1 MIDRLRTNG
10 CASPQGRCDDN
21 VGLEARYQLAPRL
34 QSATHPD
41 DDERP
46 HFGGSRRRGV
56 DDKMMSSSRA
66 SPTRLEDLRG
76 TMHNGY
82 AVVDFETTGL
92 SPAYGHRVIEI
103 GIVHVAPDG
112 QIEESFETVVNPDR
126 DLGPVHIHQLRGA
139 DMAGAPTFAD
149 IAGTLVERLQGRVLV
164 AHNAPF
170 EARFLHAEFDR
181 LGMRSPFSDASRAL
195 CTMRLALEFLPG
207 SGRKLADCCSAYDI
221 DLTDAHEA
229 LADARATSQLLAAY
243 MTTSGDRSRWDTWG
257 AAAAGLTWP
266 PVPST
271 GAGWLARRRGGTA
284 VARTR
289 VDRATDRMPAVEG
302 SGAAF
307 QYAALLDAA
316 LADGLLSTSE
326 TAELAALARDLGLA
340 PDQQRRLHRRYFD
353 DLVEA
358 VWADGILTVHEHIQ
372 LERVSALLGIPN
384 DVLEHAV
391 HSRKPGERV
400 STARI
405 AEPADDSVSL
415 DEGSIVTLT
424 GEMRRG
430 RAAIE
435 ADLAR
440 HGIRTAPAVTKKTSV
455 LIAADVDSLSGKAK
469 KARQYGIP
477 ILGEE
482 VLEAALAA
490 AR

>member
-1 MIDRLRTNG
+1 
-10 CASPQGRCDDN
+10 
-21 VGLEARYQLAPRL
+21 
-34 QSATHPD
+34 
-41 DDERP
+41 
-46 HFGGSRRRGV
+46 
-56 DDKMMSSSRA
+56 
-66 SPTRLEDLRG
+66 
-76 TMHNGY
+76 MHNGY

-112 QIEESFETVVNPDR
+112 QIEETFETVVNPDR

-149 IAGTLVERLQGRVLV
+149 VAGTLVNRLRGRVLV

-181 LGMRSPFSDASRAL
+181 LGVRSPFSDASRAL
-195 CTMRLALEFLPG
+195 CTMQLALEFLPG
-207 SGRKLADCCSAYDI
+207 SGRKLADCCNAYDI
-221 DLTDAHEA
+221 ELTDAHEA
-229 LADARATSQLLAAY
+229 LADARATAQLLAAY
-243 MTTSGDRSRWDTWG
+243 MATSVDRRRWNAWGTT
-257 AAAAGLTWP
+257 AAGLRWP
-266 PVPST
+266 SVDP
-271 GAGWLARRRGGTA
+271 GAVSWRARRRGSVLA
-284 VARTR
+284 ERTR
-289 VDRATDRMPAVEG
+289 VDRATDRMPAVDD
-302 SGAAF
+302 SVGAT
-307 QYAALLDAA
+307 QYAAMLDTA
-316 LADGLLSTSE
+316 LADGLLSSGGT
-326 TAELAALARDLGLA
+326 AALDGLA
-340 PDQQRRLHRRYFD
+340 RESGLGREEQRRLHHRYFS

-358 VWADGILTVHEHIQ
+358 LWADGILTIQEHIQ
-372 LERVSALLGIPN
+372 LERVAAALGIPN
-384 DVLEHAV
+384 DVLEQAV
-391 HSRKPGERV
+391 HSRSPGSAPRPDPAP
-400 STARI
+400 TA
-405 AEPADDSVSL
+405 APADDDVVSL

-490 AR
+490 SST

>member
-1 MIDRLRTNG
+1 
-10 CASPQGRCDDN
+10 
-21 VGLEARYQLAPRL
+21 
-34 QSATHPD
+34 
-41 DDERP
+41 
-46 HFGGSRRRGV
+46 
-56 DDKMMSSSRA
+56 
-66 SPTRLEDLRG
+66 
-76 TMHNGY
+76 MHNGY

-112 QIEESFETVVNPDR
+112 QVEESFETVVNPDR
-126 DLGPVHIHQLRGA
+126 DLGPTHIHQLRGA
-139 DMAGAPTFAD
+139 DMAGAPSFED
-149 IAGTLVERLQGRVLV
+149 VAGTLVDRLRGRVLV

-181 LGMRSPFSDASRAL
+181 IGVRSPFSDASRAL

-221 DLTDAHEA
+221 ELTDAHEA

-243 MTTSGDRSRWDTWG
+243 MATSADRSRWDTWG
-257 AAAAGLTWP
+257 ATAAGLTWP
-266 PVPST
+266 RVPST
-271 GAGWLARRRGGTA
+271 GAGWLPRRRGGAA
-284 VARTR
+284 VTRSR
-289 VDRATDRMPAVEG
+289 VDRATDRMPAVDG

-326 TAELAALARDLGLA
+326 TAALEALAQDSGLTT
-340 PDQQRRLHRRYFD
+340 DQQRRLHHRYFD

-358 VWADGILTVHEHIQ
+358 VWADGILTIQEHIQ
-372 LERVSALLGIPN
+372 LERVAALLGIPN
-384 DVLEHAV
+384 DRLEDAV
-391 HSRKPGERV
+391 HSRKPGERRAA
-400 STARI
+400 TA
-405 AEPADDSVSL
+405 AVEPEDESVSL
-415 DEGSIVTLT
+415 DESSIVTLT

-440 HGIRTAPAVTKKTSV
+440 YGIRTAPAVTKKTTV

-477 ILGEE
+477 ILGED
-482 VLEAALAA
+482 VLEEALAA

>member
-1 MIDRLRTNG
+1 
-10 CASPQGRCDDN
+10 
-21 VGLEARYQLAPRL
+21 
-34 QSATHPD
+34 
-41 DDERP
+41 
-46 HFGGSRRRGV
+46 
-56 DDKMMSSSRA
+56 
-66 SPTRLEDLRG
+66 
-76 TMHNGY
+76 MHNGY

-126 DLGPVHIHQLRGA
+126 DLGPVRIHRLRGA
-139 DMAGAPTFAD
+139 DMVGAPTFAD
-149 IAGTLVERLQGRVLV
+149 IAGTLVERLRGRVLV

-181 LGMRSPFSDASRAL
+181 LGMQSPFSEASRAL
-195 CTMRLALEFLPG
+195 CTMRLALEYLPG

-221 DLTDAHEA
+221 ELTDAHEA
-229 LADARATSQLLAAY
+229 LADARATAQLLAAY
-243 MTTSGDRSRWDTWG
+243 MASSSDRSSWDTWG
-257 AAAAGLTWP
+257 ANAARLAWP
-266 PVPST
+266 QVATT
-271 GAGWLARRRGGTA
+271 GSGWLARRRGGPA
-284 VARTR
+284 VTRTR

-307 QYAALLDAA
+307 QYAAMLDAA
-316 LADGLLSTSE
+316 LADGLLSASE
-326 TAELAALARDLGLA
+326 PAALAALASDVGLE
-340 PDQQRRLHRRYFD
+340 PEEWRRLHRRYFD

-358 VWADGILTVHEHIQ
+358 VWADGILTIQEHIQ
-372 LERVSALLGIPN
+372 LERVAALLGIPN

-391 HSRKPGERV
+391 HSRKPGERHV
-400 STARI
+400 TAPM
-405 AEPADDSVSL
+405 AAPAYDSVSL

-430 RAAIE
+430 RAALE

-440 HGIRTAPAVTKKTSV
+440 HGIRTAPAVTKKTNV

-490 AR
+490 AG

>member
-1 MIDRLRTNG
+1 M
-10 CASPQGRCDDN
+10 
-21 VGLEARYQLAPRL
+21 
-34 QSATHPD
+34 
-41 DDERP
+41 
-46 HFGGSRRRGV
+46 
-56 DDKMMSSSRA
+56 
-66 SPTRLEDLRG
+66 
-76 TMHNGY
+76 
-82 AVVDFETTGL
+82 
-92 SPAYGHRVIEI
+92 
-103 GIVHVAPDG
+103 HVAPDG
-112 QIEESFETVVNPDR
+112 QVEESFETVVNPGR

-139 DMAGAPTFAD
+139 DMAGAPTFED
-149 IAGTLVERLQGRVLV
+149 VAGTLVELLRGRVLV

-195 CTMRLALEFLPG
+195 CTMRLALEYLPG

-221 DLTDAHEA
+221 EFTDAHEA

-243 MTTSGDRSRWDTWG
+243 MATSADRSRWDAWG
-257 AAAAGLTWP
+257 ATAAGLVWP
-266 PVPST
+266 QVAST
-271 GAGWLARRRGGTA
+271 GAGWLARRRGIGGA
-284 VARTR
+284 NAARTR
-289 VDRATDRMPAVEG
+289 VDRATDRMPAAHG
-302 SGAAF
+302 DGAAF
-307 QYAALLDAA
+307 QYAAMLDAA
-316 LADGLLSTSE
+316 LADGFLSASE
-326 TAELAALARDLGLA
+326 TAALAALARDLGLA
-340 PDQQRRLHRRYFD
+340 PEQQRRLHHRYFD

-358 VWADGILTVHEHIQ
+358 VWADGILTVQEHIQ
-372 LERVSALLGIPN
+372 LEHVAALLGTSN
-384 DVLEHAV
+384 DDLERAV
-391 HSRKPGERV
+391 HSRTPGARA
-400 STARI
+400 STPRN
-405 AEPADDSVSL
+405 AEPADDAVTL

-482 VLEAALAA
+482 VLEAALAS

>member
-1 MIDRLRTNG
+1 
-10 CASPQGRCDDN
+10 
-21 VGLEARYQLAPRL
+21 
-34 QSATHPD
+34 
-41 DDERP
+41 
-46 HFGGSRRRGV
+46 
-56 DDKMMSSSRA
+56 
-66 SPTRLEDLRG
+66 
-76 TMHNGY
+76 MHNGY

-112 QIEESFETVVNPDR
+112 QVEESFETVVNPDR
-126 DLGPVHIHQLRGA
+126 DLGPTHIHQLRGA
-139 DMAGAPTFAD
+139 DMAGAPSFED
-149 IAGTLVERLQGRVLV
+149 IAGTLVDRLRGRVLV

-181 LGMRSPFSDASRAL
+181 IGVRSPFSDASRAL

-221 DLTDAHEA
+221 ELTDAHEA

-243 MTTSGDRSRWDTWG
+243 MATSADRSRWDTWG
-257 AAAAGLTWP
+257 ATAAGLTWP
-266 PVPST
+266 RVPST
-271 GAGWLARRRGGTA
+271 GAGWLPRQRGGAA
-284 VARTR
+284 VTRSR

-326 TAELAALARDLGLA
+326 TAALEALAQDSGLTT
-340 PDQQRRLHRRYFD
+340 DQQRRLHHRYFD

-358 VWADGILTVHEHIQ
+358 VWADGILTIQEHIQ
-372 LERVSALLGIPN
+372 LERVAALLGIPN
-384 DVLEHAV
+384 DRLEDAV
-391 HSRKPGERV
+391 HSRKPGERRAA
-400 STARI
+400 TA
-405 AEPADDSVSL
+405 AVEPEDESVSL
-415 DEGSIVTLT
+415 DESSIVTLT

-440 HGIRTAPAVTKKTSV
+440 YGIRTAPAVTKKTTV

-477 ILGEE
+477 ILGED
-482 VLEAALAA
+482 VLEEALAA